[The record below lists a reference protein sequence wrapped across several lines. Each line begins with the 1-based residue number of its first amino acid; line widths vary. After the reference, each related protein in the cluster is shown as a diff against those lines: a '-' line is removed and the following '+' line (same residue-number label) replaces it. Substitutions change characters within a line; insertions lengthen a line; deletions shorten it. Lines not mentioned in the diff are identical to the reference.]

1 MSRVILVVESPF
13 SQRDAGRFGV
23 AEFSEAGLSVEVWEV
38 CDWLLPNSR
47 LQWHA
52 PQSGLSIE
60 LIRSE
65 SDFLAKA
72 KELRKDDFVLLL
84 DSARAP
90 LSSDRATL
98 IHALT
103 TTVAKVGAVVTGTL
117 PPRSRRSAAW
127 TQSYLIWKHA
137 QRIIRPHRSSPRPL
151 DFVWA
156 DTSLA
161 TIDRTLIGIK
171 TRVRFIHALDF
182 DRISGLF
189 PHPSVG
195 STCLILDAMGPRH
208 PDWVTLSMDNPW
220 PPGLYEQ
227 IARRVVEV
235 LKSRGFQVTVAAH
248 PRAAAGS
255 MDDIYVGAEILHR
268 DTAKLTS
275 EASFVVAL
283 EGSTSIG
290 MAVALGIPVVLITHA
305 NHHRYVSEQL
315 RRFSSALR
323 IRPVTVEGLARM
335 PLPPA
340 VPKQNYET
348 YINRFIKRPGT
359 TNRSFWDAVASDIM
373 QDQLES
379 GE

>member
-1 MSRVILVVESPF
+1 MTRVILVVESPF

-23 AEFSEAGLSVEVWEV
+23 AEFTEAGLSVEVWEV

-47 LQWHA
+47 LQWHE
-52 PQSGLSIE
+52 PESGLRIESIGC
-60 LIRSE
+60 E
-65 SDFLAKA
+65 SNFLAKA
-72 KELRKDDFVLLL
+72 DELGNGDFVLLL

-103 TTVAKVGAVVTGTL
+103 RTSAKVGAVVTGTL
-117 PPRSRRSAAW
+117 PPLSRRSAIW
-127 TQSYLIWKHA
+127 TQSYLVWKRV
-137 QRIIRPHRSSPRPL
+137 QRMFRPHRASPGPL

-156 DTSLA
+156 DTSLV
-161 TIDRTLIGIK
+161 TIDRSLFGSK
-171 TRVRFIHALDF
+171 TRVRYIHALDF
-182 DRISGLF
+182 DRISGLL
-189 PHPSVG
+189 PHPSDAK
-195 STCLILDAMGPRH
+195 TCLILDAMGPRH

-227 IARRVVEV
+227 IAGRVVDV
-235 LKSRGFQVTVAAH
+235 LKSRGFQVIVAAH
-248 PRAAAGS
+248 PRAAPRA
-255 MDDIYVGAEILHR
+255 MDDIYVGAEILQS

-275 EASFVVAL
+275 EASFVVVL

-305 NHHRYVSEQL
+305 DHPRYVSQQI

-335 PLPPA
+335 RLPPA
-340 VPKQNYET
+340 VPKRIYESYT
-348 YINRFIKRPGT
+348 SKFIKRPGT
-359 TNRSFWDAVASDIM
+359 TNRSFWDAVANDIM

-379 GE
+379 G